1 MILRKSRFKRFK
13 GWLLSFILIDVITL
27 LTRFVESLF
36 SKDKKILTLF
46 FTEFNYADNTR
57 YLLEY
62 LISIPTEDFK
72 VRILV
77 KNDKLFEQILKL
89 HPNIT
94 FYTNSISG
102 FKLFFRTKNIVIS
115 HGSDTSYFS
124 PYFLDVKSKNVIN
137 LWHGIP
143 LKRLSLQ
150 VKEIRQTKSRNRFQK
165 FTSICASSTFEQ
177 FLLASCFDM
186 HIDNV
191 WVTGTPRNDYLL
203 HPNTELLT
211 THSYLNNNVILYAPT
226 WREYGE
232 RSSFF
237 PFKDKDLVE
246 LNNFLITQDAY
257 LLIRGHREEM
267 ERITGNYGQKSTY
280 SRIVPAHQEIF
291 PDAQKLLAHVD
302 VLVTDYSS
310 IYLDFLLLDKPM
322 IFIPYDL
329 EEYQS
334 YRGFLFDYNSHTPGS
349 KISTQK
355 EFIQNI
361 ELSLKNPSLHSE
373 ERLRVK
379 NLFHTFQ
386 NGNSSKR
393 ILAKINELN
402 S

>member
-27 LTRFVESLF
+27 LTRFIESLF
-36 SKDKKILTLF
+36 QKDKNSITIY
-46 FTEFNYADNTR
+46 FTAFHFADNIR
-57 YLLEY
+57 YFLEY
-62 LISIPTEDFK
+62 LNTNKDHQNK
-72 VRILV
+72 VKILV
-77 KNDKLFEQILKL
+77 RNKELFEQIKFEY
-89 HPNIT
+89 PEIT
-94 FYTNSISG
+94 YYSNSLSG
-102 FKLFFRTKNIVIS
+102 FKLFYKSKNIVIS
-115 HGSDTSYFS
+115 HGIDVSYFF
-124 PYFLDVKSKNVIN
+124 PYFLDVKSKNIIN

-150 VKEIRQTKSRNRFQK
+150 VKEIRENKSRKRLQK
-165 FTSICASSTFEQ
+165 FSSVVVSSTFEQ
-177 FLLASCFDM
+177 FLMSSCFEM
-186 HIDNV
+186 SIDNV
-191 WVTGTPRNDYLL
+191 WITGTPRNDYLL
-203 HPNTELLT
+203 HPNTELLSS
-211 THSYLNNNVILYAPT
+211 HSYLNNNVILYAPT

-237 PFKDKDLVE
+237 PFKDKDLIE